1 LLPSPAS
8 PAAVRVSSMSAQG
21 LSLCELIRTSAMY
34 SPLLRRSTLP
44 HSTGPS
50 PSDRPFGPDRRRHS
64 PVTIRSLL
72 FRLRSRDSVPEYRAP
87 IRLLAPHRPELR
99 SRLYPHLPPGGSRP
113 GFAFPV
119 ARPFV
124 CECRTIPAI
133 PAPWT
138 IPGLPESLDALPHR
152 VARTHLGA
160 TGRNPNAFAP
170 IVRARPFPVFG
181 RPVHLPGL
189 LPLIT
194 TRWFSSSL
202 SDPASRRAP
211 CPPEGHR
218 WWLQVSLSVSRLS
231 PSCLTSFSIPSI
243 PSGR

>member
-1 LLPSPAS
+1 MLPSPAS

-21 LSLCELIRTSAMY
+21 LSLCELVRTSAMY
-34 SPLLRRSTLP
+34 SPVPRRSTLP

-72 FRLRSRDSVPEYRAP
+72 FRLRSRVPCPDPTPGTASVGTSLALISAP
-87 IRLLAPHRPELR
+87 TAGWLQAGLCIPCCSPFRLR
-99 SRLYPHLPPGGSRP
+99 
-113 GFAFPV
+113 V
-119 ARPFV
+119 
-124 CECRTIPAI
+124 IPAI

-138 IPGLPESLDALPHR
+138 IPGLPELLDALPHR

-211 CPPEGHR
+211 CPPEGRR

-231 PSCLTSFSIPSI
+231 PSCLTSLSIPSI

>member
-1 LLPSPAS
+1 MLPSPAS

-21 LSLCELIRTSAMY
+21 LSLCELVRTSAMY
-34 SPLLRRSTLP
+34 SPVLRRSTLP

-50 PSDRPFGPDRRRHS
+50 PSDRPFGPRSASSLAGDDPEPFVPTPFQSTVPRSNSWHRFGRNFACAYIRTYRRGLQAGLCVPCCS
-64 PVTIRSLL
+64 P
-72 FRLRSRDSVPEYRAP
+72 FRLRVSHYSSHTCPLDDT
-87 IRLLAPHRPELR
+87 RP
-99 SRLYPHLPPGGSRP
+99 
-113 GFAFPV
+113 
-119 ARPFV
+119 
-124 CECRTIPAI
+124 
-133 PAPWT
+133 PWVT
-138 IPGLPESLDALPHR
+138 DALPHR

-211 CPPEGHR
+211 CPPEHRR

-231 PSCLTSFSIPSI
+231 PSCLTSLSIPSI

>member
-1 LLPSPAS
+1 MLPSPAS
-8 PAAVRVSSMSAQG
+8 PAAVRVSSMSAHG

-50 PSDRPFGPDRRRHS
+50 PSDRPFGRDRRRHS

-72 FRLRSRDSVPEYRAP
+72 FRLRSRVPCPDPTPGTASVGTSLTLISAP
-87 IRLLAPHRPELR
+87 TAGWLQAGL
-99 SRLYPHLPPGGSRP
+99 
-113 GFAFPV
+113 PV

-133 PAPWT
+133 PTPWT
-138 IPGLPESLDALPHR
+138 IPGLPELLDALPHR

-194 TRWFSSSL
+194 TRWFSASL
-202 SDPASRRAP
+202 SDPASRRTP
-211 CPPEGHR
+211 CPPEGRR

-231 PSCLTSFSIPSI
+231 PSCLTSLSIPAI

>member
-1 LLPSPAS
+1 LLPPQRLLPRSGSPRCRRRVFRFANLS
-8 PAAVRVSSMSAQG
+8 ALPPCTHPFFDARRCHTARGLPPPTGLLGRIGVAARW
-21 LSLCELIRTSAMY
+21 
-34 SPLLRRSTLP
+34 RRSGAFC
-44 HSTGPS
+44 S
-50 PSDRPFGPDRRRHS
+50 
-64 PVTIRSLL
+64 
-72 FRLRSRDSVPEYRAP
+72 DSVPEYRAP
-87 IRLLAPHRPELR
+87 IRLLAPHRLELR

-138 IPGLPESLDALPHR
+138 IPGLPELLDALPHR

-211 CPPEGHR
+211 CPPEGRR

-231 PSCLTSFSIPSI
+231 PSCLTSLSIPSI

>member
-1 LLPSPAS
+1 MLPSPAS
-8 PAAVRVSSMSAQG
+8 PAAFRVSSMSAQG
-21 LSLCELIRTSAMY
+21 LSLCELVRTSAMY

-72 FRLRSRDSVPEYRAP
+72 FRLRSRVPCPDPTPGTASVGTSLALISAP
-87 IRLLAPHRPELR
+87 TAGWLQAGLCIPCCSPFRLRVSHYSSHTCPLDDTR
-99 SRLYPHLPPGGSRP
+99 SRLP
-113 GFAFPV
+113 
-119 ARPFV
+119 
-124 CECRTIPAI
+124 
-133 PAPWT
+133 
-138 IPGLPESLDALPHR
+138 SLDALPHR

-211 CPPEGHR
+211 CPPEGRR

-231 PSCLTSFSIPSI
+231 PSCLTSLSIPSI